1 MTQYFRILWLWLKRD
16 IKSRYAGSW
25 AGALW
30 AILSPLA
37 TIALFYV
44 MFATIFKV
52 KVPELASDAGFFY
65 YLLVGI
71 LPWLAV
77 NDAIARATGVI
88 VGYEQFLQ
96 KQVFPVSILP
106 MSVILAAL
114 LPQLIGTVLQIIL
127 LWTGGIG
134 HPLRW
139 LAGPFLFALQVLM
152 MVGIGLVLSVA
163 SVHMRDLMHGVPV
176 VMSFIFY
183 ATPIL
188 FPISMVPEAYRML
201 FMLNPFACLIETYHA
216 VFLGTPLNIP
226 FFIALLAWSLILG
239 LGGILLFRIL
249 KPTLGEAL

>member
-1 MTQYFRILWLWLKRD
+1 MSQYLRILWLWLKRD
-16 IKSRYAGSW
+16 IKSRYVGSW
-25 AGALW
+25 GGALW

-52 KVPELASDAGFFY
+52 KVPELASETGYFY

-77 NDAIARATGVI
+77 SDGITRATGVI
-88 VGYEQFLQ
+88 VAYEQFLQ

-114 LPQLIGTVLQIIL
+114 LPQMIGTALQMIFL
-127 LWTGGIG
+127 ATGGIG

-139 LAGPFLFALQVLM
+139 LLWPGLFVLQVLI
-152 MVGIGLVLSVA
+152 MVGLGLVLSVVA
-163 SVHMRDLMHGVPV
+163 VHVRDLMHGVPV
-176 VMSFIFY
+176 LMSFLFY

-188 FPISMVPEAYRML
+188 FPLSQVPESFRPL

-216 VFLGTPLNIP
+216 VFLSTPLNVP
-226 FFIALLAWSLILG
+226 FLIALIVWAFILG
-239 LGGILLFRIL
+239 FGGIALFRIL